1 MSVVREQQVSTSAL
15 VKHIC
20 FGGVTIGGLICND
33 LWGNPMCTPMD
44 DPHLLMKLSKM
55 GARVVF
61 HGVNGG
67 RNQDMFCEQVIRLYH
82 ESNQHIRTMAARVW
96 LVTVDNAAPHDLP
109 TAAPGGVI
117 APDGTWAYQTPTA
130 GDVPP
135 LSVSL
140 ILTSDLGTFQ
150 GGTSVLAGASVVS
163 SE

>member
-1 MSVVREQQVSTSAL
+1 
-15 VKHIC
+15 
-20 FGGVTIGGLICND
+20 
-33 LWGNPMCTPMD
+33 MD

-140 ILTSDLGTFQ
+140 ILTSNVGTFL
-150 GGTSVLAGASVVS
+150 GGTSIWAVAPLSDQPLTKGAQCAKNIELALSHCYPGPPSHPWASTRPHPLTWN
-163 SE
+163 